1 MLKNTLIGFVTFIVL
16 DGLWL
21 GLIMKEFYRNQLA
34 PIARM
39 ADGGMAPVWSVVW
52 MIYLLL
58 GLGVGVLVVPRAHS
72 IGSAAAL
79 GAVLGLVVYGVY
91 DLTNYSTLAAWP
103 AAVTIADIAWGTF
116 ATAAASA
123 FVFALVGR

>member
-21 GLIMKEFYRNQLA
+21 GLVMKEFYRRQLA

-58 GLGVGVLVVPRAHS
+58 GLGVGVLVVPRAQS
-72 IGSAAAL
+72 VGSAAAL

-103 AAVTIADIAWGTF
+103 AAVTVADIAWGTF
-116 ATAAASA
+116 ATALASA
-123 FVFALVGR
+123 LVFAAVGR